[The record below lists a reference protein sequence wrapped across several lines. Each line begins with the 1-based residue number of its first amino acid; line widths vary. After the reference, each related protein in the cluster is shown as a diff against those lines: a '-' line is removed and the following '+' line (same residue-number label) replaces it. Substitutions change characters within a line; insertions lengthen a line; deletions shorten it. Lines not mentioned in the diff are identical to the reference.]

1 LINKYF
7 VSLTTIISNFISNDI
22 IINFNDFLILLLE
35 LDESLTRWLD
45 FDHDFVEF
53 YDRKNPFREFVGAQ

>member
-1 LINKYF
+1 LFNKYF
-7 VSLTTIISNFISNDI
+7 VSLATIISNFISNDI

-35 LDESLTRWLD
+35 LDESLTRGLD

-53 YDRKNPFREFVGAQ
+53 DDRKNPFREFMGA